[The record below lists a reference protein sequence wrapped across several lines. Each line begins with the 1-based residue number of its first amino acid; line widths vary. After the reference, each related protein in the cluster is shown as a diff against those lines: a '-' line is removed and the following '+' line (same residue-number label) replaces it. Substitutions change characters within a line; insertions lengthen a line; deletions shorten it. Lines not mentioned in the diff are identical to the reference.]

1 MKIGFNPQSIV
12 GLDGMPL
19 VGRVTFYVHD
29 SDVKATVYSLQGD
42 TFVESQNPQLLNNA
56 GRLDD
61 TVFFDAAIIDVSIQ
75 QYIGETGHM
84 TPDSPDED
92 FAPFDNFE
100 VGFEIPVGE
109 SVTNV
114 ETIADLE
121 DANTDSGVVLVTG
134 YYAKGDSP
142 ARFYLWDEDANN
154 TPDGGYVIASNNSDS
169 GRWILLWS
177 CDTIP
182 CTLYGVFPGVN
193 ETNISSFLSYPAQVG
208 SHLLCTSPS
217 PRFVAGTYAANTT
230 FTTTKTVKFDRG
242 AKFPNA
248 FFHLDGMEADEGG
261 ADYIADFYFTRQ
273 HEARLSWFRSLSAF
287 WTCNAEKLVLDRDNL
302 ANRTISS
309 SCAVTGKTVEGDMRV
324 NATYTES
331 GYLKF
336 SSCNFCAR
344 GIFNPTMD
352 KVKFQGARWDDKL
365 WTTTY
370 SATSFNFI
378 NFSGTYAGAFVDFLS
393 VNGNAPMNVIELK
406 DFGNA
411 DIYVKAR
418 LCDIANSLNVSPK
431 LYLEGR
437 RISGLV
443 ASVLEEVHDA
453 TIDGLC
459 DLAGG
464 SVSLFNVRAQSVKF
478 TGTTLNVHGC
488 EMYLADGSA
497 FSNLFGERSK
507 FAKAT
512 AWDIAP
518 LVNLYDC
525 EWSVGMA
532 ASNDNETDVQP
543 ASFTKCHL
551 HDCTV
556 IHKRLALKD
565 CTVTAC
571 QLGIYPYKSGSS
583 YYMTFTME
591 GCTVNNAVPITFQK
605 FADAT
610 DEVNGIEP
618 SIRIVNNTFSGNA
631 YGIRA
636 PFYSNV
642 TNRSLFF
649 KAGRLTGVVY
659 SGNGGECP
667 ADSAQVSFSN
677 DWPAETAYDTDL
689 SNSGYVSP
697 VELRAFP
704 TSSQRTALTSI
715 DFGKWTQEYSLTD
728 NIGEGISTENKIGR
742 HIVHSVQ
749 LTTWNAQEQYNDFFS
764 LRYYSASNPNKPII
778 LM

>member
-1 MKIGFNPQSIV
+1 MKICLSTKQFFDNEGKPLSDGRISVYLHGTDTLADIATLEGSAYVQSPNPFNCA
-12 GLDGMPL
+12 GDGRIP
-19 VGRVTFYVHD
+19 GI
-29 SDVKATVYSLQGD
+29 
-42 TFVESQNPQLLNNA
+42 
-56 GRLDD
+56 
-61 TVFFDAAIIDVSIQ
+61 FFDAAVVDVKVESDNGDGTFELLDTYSDGFDIPAGSSATSVYGIDALKDVQPTAGMVVTVTGSADGVLAPTRHYVYDPQ
-75 QYIGETGHM
+75 ANET
-84 TPDSPDED
+84 
-92 FAPFDNFE
+92 
-100 VGFEIPVGE
+100 
-109 SVTNV
+109 
-114 ETIADLE
+114 AD
-121 DANTDSGVVLVTG
+121 DGVVVESDH
-134 YYAKGDSP
+134 GDG
-142 ARFYLWDEDANN
+142 RWLLLWD
-154 TPDGGYVIASNNSDS
+154 
-169 GRWILLWS
+169 
-177 CDTIP
+177 CDTLP
-182 CTLYGVFPGVN
+182 CTVYGIVPGN
-193 ETNISSFLSYPAQVG
+193 EANIAAFLQYPDHLGQWDIRTPSKPRFLS
-208 SHLLCTSPS
+208 
-217 PRFVAGTYAANTT
+217 GTYAANTI

-248 FFHLDGMEADEGG
+248 YFNLPAMETDGGG
-261 ADYIADFYFTRQ
+261 DDYIADFHFARQ
-273 HEARLSWFRSLSAF
+273 GVARLSWFRSLSAF
-287 WTCNAEKLVLDRDNL
+287 WTCNADKLVLDRDQL
-302 ANRTISS
+302 ADKTITT
-309 SCAVTGKTVEGDMRV
+309 SCAVTGKTVEGAMRV
-324 NATYTES
+324 SATYTEE

-336 SSCNFCAR
+336 SNCEFNAR

-352 KVKFQGARWDDKL
+352 KVKFQGARWDDNL

-370 SATSFNFI
+370 SAASFNFVKF
-378 NFSGTYAGAFVDFLS
+378 NGSYAGAFVDFLS
-393 VNGNAPMNVIELK
+393 VNGNSPMNVIELK

-411 DIYVKAR
+411 DIYVKAK
-418 LCDIANSLNVSPK
+418 LCDIANSLNVSTK

-437 RISGLV
+437 RISGLA

-478 TGTTLNVHGC
+478 TGTTLNAHNS
-488 EMYLADGSA
+488 EMYLADGSS

-507 FAKAT
+507 FAKST

-518 LVNLYDC
+518 LLNLYDC

-551 HDCTV
+551 HDCTI

-571 QLGIYPYKSGSS
+571 QLGIYPYKSGSA
-583 YYMTFTME
+583 YYMNFIME
-591 GCTVNNAVPITFQK
+591 GCTVNNAVPVTFQK
-605 FADAT
+605 FADAA
-610 DEVNGIEP
+610 DDVNNITP
-618 SIRIVNNTFSGNA
+618 DIRIVNNTFAGNA
-631 YGIRA
+631 YGIRV

-649 KAGRLTGVVY
+649 KAGRLTGIVY

-677 DWPAETAYDTDL
+677 DWTAETAYDTDL

-704 TSSQRTALTSI
+704 TASQRTALTSI

-728 NIGEGISTENKIGR
+728 NLGEGISTENRIGR

-778 LM
+778 IM

>member
-1 MKIGFNPQSIV
+1 MKIGFNPESIV
-12 GLDGMPL
+12 GLDGKPL
-19 VGRVTFYVHD
+19 AGRVTFYAHD
-29 SDVKATVYSLQGD
+29 SDTKVDVFTMQGED
-42 TFVESQNPQLLNNA
+42 FVQAQNPQLLNNA
-56 GRLDD
+56 GRLAD
-61 TVFFDAAIIDVSIQ
+61 TIFFDSAIIDVFIEK
-75 QYIGETGHM
+75 YIGLPGQMSEESS
-84 TPDSPDED
+84 DAD
-92 FAPFDNFE
+92 FEPFDHFE
-100 VGFEIPVGE
+100 IGFELPTAE

-142 ARFYLWDEDANN
+142 ARFYLWDGNANN
-154 TPDGGYVIASNNSDS
+154 TPDGGYVIASNNSDT
-169 GRWILLWS
+169 GRWILLWD
-177 CDTIP
+177 CDYIP
-182 CTLYGVFPGVN
+182 STLYGVFPGIN
-193 ETNISSFLSYPAQVG
+193 ETNISSFLSYPMQVG
-208 SHLLCTSPS
+208 SHLLRTSPI
-217 PRFVAGTYAANTT
+217 PRFVQGTYSANTI

-242 AKFPNA
+242 AKFTNA
-248 FFHLDGMEADEGG
+248 FFNLAGMETDEGG
-261 ADYIADFYFTRQ
+261 ADYIADLYFTRQ

-287 WTCNAEKLVLDRDNL
+287 WTCNADKLVLDRDNL
-302 ANRTISS
+302 ANRNIYS
-309 SCAVTGKTVEGDMRV
+309 SCAVTGKTIEGDMRV
-324 NATYTES
+324 NATYTAA

-336 SSCNFCAR
+336 SNCNFCAR
-344 GIFNPTMD
+344 GIFNPTLD
-352 KVKFQGARWDDKL
+352 KVKFQGARWDDRL

-370 SATSFNFI
+370 SADSFNFI
-378 NFSGTYAGAFVDFLS
+378 NFSGSYAGAFVDFIS
-393 VNGNAPMNVIELK
+393 VNGNAPMNAIELK

-418 LCDIANSLNVSPK
+418 LCDIASSLNVSRK

-437 RISGLV
+437 RISGLTS
-443 ASVLEEVHDA
+443 SVIEEVHDT

-459 DLAGG
+459 DLAGS
-464 SVSLFNVRAQSVKF
+464 SVSLFNVRAQLVKF

-488 EMYLADGSA
+488 EMFLADGSS

-507 FAKAT
+507 FTKST
-512 AWDIAP
+512 VWDIAP
-518 LVNLYDC
+518 LINLYDC
-525 EWSVGMA
+525 EWSVSMA

-543 ASFTKCHL
+543 ASFSKSHL
-551 HDCTV
+551 HDCTI
-556 IHKRLALKD
+556 IHKRLTLKD

-571 QLGIYPYKSGSS
+571 QIGIYPYKSGSS

-591 GCTVNNAVPITFQK
+591 GCIVNNAVPINFRK
-605 FADAT
+605 FDDPT
-610 DEVNGIEP
+610 DVVNNITP
-618 SIRIVNNTFSGNA
+618 VIRIVNNMFSGNV

-636 PFYSNV
+636 PFYSSLPNS
-642 TNRSLFF
+642 SLFF
-649 KAGRLTGVVY
+649 KAGRLTGIVY

-677 DWPAETAYDTDL
+677 DWTAETAYDTDL
-689 SNSGYVSP
+689 ANSGYVSP

-704 TSSQRTALTSI
+704 TASQRTALTSI

-728 NIGEGISTENKIGR
+728 NIGEGISAENKIGR

-749 LTTWNAQEQYNDFFS
+749 LTTWNSQEQYNDFFS